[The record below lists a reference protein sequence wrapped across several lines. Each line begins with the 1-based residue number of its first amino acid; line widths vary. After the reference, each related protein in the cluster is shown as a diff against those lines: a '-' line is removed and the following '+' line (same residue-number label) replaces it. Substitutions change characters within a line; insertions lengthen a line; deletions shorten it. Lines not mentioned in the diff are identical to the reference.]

1 MPVSF
6 RDVSTSNAK
15 TQATQKPLPP
25 EGMTRARIWYV
36 VDLGVQHE
44 EFTDPKTKKVQ
55 ESYKPKIKI
64 GMELPDHI
72 MPPMEGQPNDRPF
85 SLWKEFT
92 WSMNS
97 KKGKLAPF
105 CLAVFGPRFKTVTET
120 IKGREV
126 EIGYLDGREFQM
138 KDLLGLYLRVTV
150 IHTVSRNNGLRYANP
165 GSFSEFPKPMPD
177 DPPRYQYPAPYNKN
191 ILFDLEDFDQDAF
204 ESLYAWDKETIQAAK
219 NWKSDAPV
227 PDEPQGAPSPD
238 PEHDDDMPP
247 F

>member
-6 RDVSTSNAK
+6 RDTSNINTRSAP
-15 TQATQKPLPP
+15 TQKPLPP
-25 EGMTRARIWYV
+25 EGVTRARIWYV

-44 EFTDPKTKKVQ
+44 EFTDPKTKKTQ

-72 MPPMEGQPNDRPF
+72 MPPIEGQPNDRPF

-105 CLAVFGPRFKTVTET
+105 LLSIFGPRFKTEVE
-120 IKGREV
+120 KVHGREV
-126 EIGYLDGREFQM
+126 EIGYLDGKEFQM
-138 KDLLGLYLRVTV
+138 KDLLGVYLRVTV
-150 IHTVSRNNGLRYANP
+150 IHNVSRANGLRYANP
-165 GSFSEFPKPMPD
+165 GSFSEFPVPQPD

-191 ILFDLEDFDQDAF
+191 ILFDLEDFDQEAF
-204 ESLYAWDKETIQAAK
+204 DSLYAWDKETIQAAK
-219 NWKSDAPV
+219 NWKTDAPTLS
-227 PDEPQGAPSPD
+227 DEEPQGAPGPD
-238 PEHDDDMPP
+238 DGIAP